1 VALRL
6 VVTLTAAALAASA
19 QAASL
24 TLGCSGTVT
33 TTQVPKNGV
42 ANDPEKESIA
52 DFSVIVDFEKRA
64 VSGFWS
70 DMNGLH
76 DQIPITAADANS
88 VTFQGRTKEVIEKSI
103 SGSVDRITGKI
114 DADETWLWRNGD
126 LTRMNWD
133 LHCKPTERLF

>member
-1 VALRL
+1 MALRL
-6 VVTLTAAALAASA
+6 AFTLIAAALSASA

-24 TLGCSGTVT
+24 TLGCSGTLT
-33 TTQVPKNGV
+33 TTFVPKNRV

-70 DMNGLH
+70 DLNGLH
-76 DQIPITAADANS
+76 DQIPITASDANS
-88 VTFQGRTKEVIEKSI
+88 VTFQGRKKETIEKSI

-114 DADETWLWRNGD
+114 DADETWLWQTGS
-126 LTRMNWD
+126 LTLMSWD